1 MLSGLCV
8 PPFAGAAMTRQAGG
22 VAASQARLA
31 EAQMAY
37 DEAAGAVPVAAARYR
52 QVADTAVALE
62 EDLRVL
68 DRQSLT
74 TVLAYE
80 ATLSRARELAVSAY
94 VRGGAHADLESFL
107 DAEVATD
114 VVLRRHL
121 VAGRVDQA
129 QEAAS
134 VLRTQRILVDSE
146 ARQVAAQV
154 ASVVSELGDAEAGL
168 SRAKAR
174 EQQAYADLLAA
185 VEDLRVSEGEAA
197 AAQAAEGAAA
207 AARRAGD
214 ERSART
220 PSQPGPSGGSG
231 GSGGSSGSSPSTTVP
246 KLPDDGQ
253 AAAWAYLLDCESGG
267 DYTIVSSDGFY
278 RGGYQFSQPTWESVG
293 GVGDPAAASPAEQD
307 YRAHL
312 LYERGG
318 AGQWPL
324 CGRYLR

>member
-8 PPFAGAAMTRQAGG
+8 PQFAGAVMTRQGG
-22 VAASQARLA
+22 DVASSQARLA
-31 EAQMAY
+31 EARAAY
-37 DEAAGAVPVAAARYR
+37 DESVAALPVAEARYR
-52 QVADTAVALE
+52 QVADNAVVLE
-62 EDLRVL
+62 ADLRVL
-68 DRQSLT
+68 DRQSLN

-107 DAEVATD
+107 DADAATD

-121 VAGRVDQA
+121 VIGRVDRA

-134 VLRTQRILVDSE
+134 ELRTQRVLVDSE
-146 ARQVAAQV
+146 AREVGAQVAAM
-154 ASVVSELGDAEAGL
+154 ASELGDAEAGL
-168 SRAKAR
+168 YRARDR

-185 VEDLRVSEGEAA
+185 IDDLRVREGEAA
-197 AAQAAEGAAA
+197 AAQAAAEAAA
-207 AARRAGD
+207 ATARRAED

-220 PSQPGPSGGSG
+220 PSRSGSSGGSG
-231 GSGGSSGSSPSTTVP
+231 GSGGSGPSTTVP

-267 DYTIVSSDGFY
+267 DYTIVSSDGLY

-307 YRAHL
+307 YRARL